1 MQLKHF
7 IENAIKIFYWKCKLK
22 NILLEIEGK
31 YKKQTC
37 PNLMLKC
44 V

>member
-1 MQLKHF
+1 MQLKYF
-7 IENAIKIFYWKCKLK
+7 IENANKNVYWKCKLK
-22 NILLEIEGK
+22 NILLEMEGK